1 MSRALVRRLARYVPR
16 RAACVAARAHSTVHG
31 ASVDPSDIAHFSR
44 LAERWWDE
52 EGEFAPLHKMN
63 RVRIDFLRE
72 KLSEVRGWDAAVAD
86 VLGRAVPPALP
97 AQFLTDVDMLDIG
110 CGGGLLAEVRRD
122 QAH

>member
-1 MSRALVRRLARYVPR
+1 
-16 RAACVAARAHSTVHG
+16 
-31 ASVDPSDIAHFSR
+31 
-44 LAERWWDE
+44 
-52 EGEFAPLHKMN
+52 MN

-72 KLSEVRGWDAAVAD
+72 KLSEVRGWDAAVSY